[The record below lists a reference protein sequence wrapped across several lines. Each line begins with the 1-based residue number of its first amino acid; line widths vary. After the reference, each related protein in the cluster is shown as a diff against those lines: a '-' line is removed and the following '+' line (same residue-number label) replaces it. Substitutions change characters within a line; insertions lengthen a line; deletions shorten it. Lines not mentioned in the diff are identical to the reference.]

1 MSETPEQDYEE
12 AVDEELE
19 AFIDDAIE
27 RTMLAPATHPCA
39 MHQGSFKTV
48 NAVLRYVTAYELSR
62 SIEEFRDIPYGL
74 VDDFLFWLCQ
84 QGLTYGAKLFAALTR
99 SPEEPPAKDQVV
111 FSEIWYAMHEALEFP
126 ESEIGKAFASAIN
139 QIGPVHDVLART
151 AWFQLDE
158 PLQLHPA
165 FESHK
170 YDLVQL
176 MYDNELRGAAAEFC
190 YVRLM
195 SDQFEM
201 AGWFKNMTAA
211 ITGNPDITGWFKNM
225 TAAIT
230 GNPDITDLD
239 NLAKMSAI
247 IGMPDT
253 ILPWPEDL
261 QCFCGKSLKK
271 AIYCCD
277 PDKPIDI
284 DEFKDQLDRDFIF
297 SSPCCGEIYEGF
309 RCDACSRVYSWRQGI
324 VGTLTGYSRM

>member
-1 MSETPEQDYEE
+1 
-12 AVDEELE
+12 
-19 AFIDDAIE
+19 
-27 RTMLAPATHPCA
+27 
-39 MHQGSFKTV
+39 
-48 NAVLRYVTAYELSR
+48 
-62 SIEEFRDIPYGL
+62 
-74 VDDFLFWLCQ
+74 
-84 QGLTYGAKLFAALTR
+84 
-99 SPEEPPAKDQVV
+99 
-111 FSEIWYAMHEALEFP
+111 
-126 ESEIGKAFASAIN
+126 
-139 QIGPVHDVLART
+139 
-151 AWFQLDE
+151 
-158 PLQLHPA
+158 
-165 FESHK
+165 
-170 YDLVQL
+170 
-176 MYDNELRGAAAEFC
+176 
-190 YVRLM
+190 M

-201 AGWFKNMTAA
+201 A
-211 ITGNPDITGWFKNM
+211 GWFKNM

>member
-1 MSETPEQDYEE
+1 MSETPEENFQGT
-12 AVDEELE
+12 VDEELD
-19 AFIDDAIE
+19 AFVDDAMK
-27 RTMLAPATHPCA
+27 RTMIAPAGHSCLIK
-39 MHQGSFKTV
+39 QNSFNTL
-48 NAVLRYVTAYELSR
+48 NAVLRHVTACELSQ
-62 SIEEFRDIPYGL
+62 SIEGFRDIPFGA
-74 VDDFLFWLCQ
+74 VDDLLFWLSQ
-84 QGLTYGAKLFAALTR
+84 QALIYGAKLFATLTR
-99 SPEEPPAKDQVV
+99 SPEEPPPEGQVV

-126 ESEIGKAFASAIN
+126 ESELGKAFISAMN
-139 QIGPVHDVLART
+139 QIGPIQHVLVHT
-151 AWFQLDE
+151 AWSLLSK
-158 PLQLHPA
+158 PLEHHPA
-165 FESHK
+165 FSAFEENLA
-170 YDLVQL
+170 DRML
-176 MYDNELRGAAAEFC
+176 DNTLRGAAAEFC

-201 AGWFKNMTAA
+201 A
-211 ITGNPDITGWFKNM
+211 GWFKNM

-277 PDKPIDI
+277 PDKPIDM

>member
-1 MSETPEQDYEE
+1 MSETPKQDFKE
-12 AVDEELE
+12 AVDEALD
-19 AFIDDAIE
+19 AFIDDAMK
-27 RTMLAPATHPCA
+27 RTMLASAGHSCLIN
-39 MHQGSFKTV
+39 QNSFNTV
-48 NAVLRYVTAYELSR
+48 NAALRYVTAHELSQK
-62 SIEEFRDIPYGL
+62 IEGFRDIPFGP
-74 VDDFLFWLCQ
+74 VDDLLFWLCQ
-84 QGLTYGAKLFAALTR
+84 QALTYGAQLFAALTR
-99 SPEEPPAKDQVV
+99 SAEEPPPEGQVV

-126 ESEIGKAFASAIN
+126 ESELGKAFASAIN
-139 QIGPVHDVLART
+139 QIGPVQEVLACA

-170 YDLVQL
+170 DELFEYV
-176 MYDNELRGAAAEFC
+176 YHNTLRGAAAEFC

-211 ITGNPDITGWFKNM
+211 ITGNPDIT
-225 TAAIT
+225 
-230 GNPDITDLD
+230 DHD

-247 IGMPDT
+247 IGMPDN

-277 PDKPIDI
+277 PDKPINTS
-284 DEFKDQLDRDFIF
+284 EFKDQLDRDFIF
-297 SSPCCGEIYEGF
+297 ASPCCGEIFEGF